1 MGYIEVQQREH
12 GCLMVDL
19 IFRAKVRKSKIKRYE
34 RNLILQKTSI
44 KKVFILLNETSIK
57 STSSWL
63 GISVD
68 GLIGGH

>member
-1 MGYIEVQQREH
+1 MQQREH

-19 IFRAKVRKSKIKRYE
+19 IIRAKVRKSKIKRYE
-34 RNLILQKTSI
+34 RNLIVQKTSI

>member
-68 GLIGGH
+68 GLIGVH

>member
-12 GCLMVDL
+12 WCLMVDL
-19 IFRAKVRKSKIKRYE
+19 IIRVCKSKIKRYE

-44 KKVFILLNETSIK
+44 KKVFIFLNETSIK

>member
-19 IFRAKVRKSKIKRYE
+19 IIRAKVRKSKIKRYE
-34 RNLILQKTSI
+34 RNLIVQKTSI